1 MEGRESFRGLSGVQ
15 GLRILNARSKSAFD
29 GVPFTEDHQGE
40 PLSVHNTVRRYHDSL
55 INFLRQRLR
64 TPEDA
69 NDVAQEAYIRMMQY
83 QNSRQI
89 RSPSS
94 MLFRIAINVA
104 NDLGRSEQVRRA
116 SDQCS
121 LDAVEL
127 VSDTPSA
134 EREISAKQELE
145 LLRAAIEDLPPK
157 CRQAFLLSRVR
168 RMTYPEIA
176 VHCGISVKMVEKHI
190 SRALAV
196 CMKKVGGSLSAPS

>member
-1 MEGRESFRGLSGVQ
+1 VRS
-15 GLRILNARSKSAFD
+15 LNASSKSMLE
-29 GVPFTEDHQGE
+29 GVPFTEDHDGQ

-69 NDVAQEAYIRMMQY
+69 YDVAQEAYIRMMQY

-104 NDLGRSEQVRRA
+104 NDLGRSDQVRRV

-121 LDAVEL
+121 LEAVEL
-127 VSDTPSA
+127 VSDTPSP
-134 EREISAKQELE
+134 EREISAIQELA
-145 LLRAAIEDLPPK
+145 LLRNAIEGLPPK
-157 CRQAFLLSRVR
+157 CRQVFLLSRVR
-168 RMTYPEIA
+168 RMTYPQIA
-176 VHCGISVKMVEKHI
+176 AHCGISVKMVEKHI

-196 CMKKVGGSLSAPS
+196 CMKKVGGSLPAAS

>member
-1 MEGRESFRGLSGVQ
+1 VLE
-15 GLRILNARSKSAFD
+15 
-29 GVPFTEDHQGE
+29 GVPFTEEHLGE

-55 INFLRQRLR
+55 IQFLRQRLR
-64 TPEDA
+64 SPEDA

-104 NDLGRSEQVRRA
+104 NDLGRSEQVRRV

-121 LDAVEL
+121 LEAVDL

-134 EREISAKQELE
+134 EREISARQELD
-145 LLRAAIEDLPPK
+145 LLRAAIAELPPK
-157 CRQAFLLSRVR
+157 CRQVFLLSRVR

-176 VHCGISVKMVEKHI
+176 AHCGISVKMVEKHI

-196 CMKKVGGSLSAPS
+196 CMKKVGGSLAASS